1 MNIANRF
8 QRSQRSS
15 PEHDPNP
22 LPVAASSPA
31 PPPPAAYR
39 ITSDANG
46 ADLKAAVPEAII
58 SDVTSPDAATG
69 SAADAAAGSN
79 SAAAKKPFWKNTKI
93 MVALWVV
100 MLGIIP
106 LGLLLQVDKS
116 IIAGTV
122 FLFGLV
128 SHAFSWL
135 LGLIALVPFAGPLV
149 VKVLEIPFVWLLN
162 GIGYLVSLVAIRRGY
177 SKDVLTYRMLTIAVI
192 TGITIGYILGKLF

>member
-1 MNIANRF
+1 MSASADASANK
-8 QRSQRSS
+8 
-15 PEHDPNP
+15 
-22 LPVAASSPA
+22 L
-31 PPPPAAYR
+31 
-39 ITSDANG
+39 ANES
-46 ADLKAAVPEAII
+46 ADKSADGV
-58 SDVTSPDAATG
+58 
-69 SAADAAAGSN
+69 SAAG
-79 SAAAKKPFWKNTKI
+79 KKPFWKNAKI
-93 MVALWVV
+93 MVALWIV

-135 LGLIALVPFAGPLV
+135 LGLVALVPFAGPLV